1 MRLMLRFG
9 LTGSVA
15 NVATTFGPMAVA
27 GQISAIRKSAP
38 SVPSWP
44 NSGRR
49 RTALIA
55 LQRSFALL
63 ESSHSRAKNLRHR
76 DAFQRHAGG
85 EQRVS
90 LQHYALRPVRFRHP
104 DITGQIIGQ
113 PRLKTCGSMIRTRV
127 ITTRQSAAN
136 P

>member
-1 MRLMLRFG
+1 MGESAVERYLLISPYRLS
-9 LTGSVA
+9 T
-15 NVATTFGPMAVA
+15 
-27 GQISAIRKSAP
+27 IRPGASTV
-38 SVPSWP
+38 SSWP
-44 NSGRR
+44 DPGRR

-63 ESSHSRAKNLRHR
+63 ESSHSLAKNLQHR